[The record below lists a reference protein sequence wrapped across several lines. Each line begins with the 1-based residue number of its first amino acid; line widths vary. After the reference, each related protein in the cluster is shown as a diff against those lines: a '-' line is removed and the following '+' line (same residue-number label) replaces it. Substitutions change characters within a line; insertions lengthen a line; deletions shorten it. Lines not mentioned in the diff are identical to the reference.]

1 MADPDGDGANS
12 DVPMSNIAAAQK
24 ELWETA
30 TVITHPGLK
39 RADST
44 EILHLTLH
52 QVNIRN
58 IAVKMS

>member
-1 MADPDGDGANS
+1 MADPDGSNG

-52 QVNIRN
+52 QVYFILTF
-58 IAVKMS
+58 